1 MLQRRFLPPLA
12 DGYLPAARIGG
23 MSTTLFRRPARRL
36 PPDMPVGELSLQE
49 PPVMPE
55 EPTGNLSLLLTFL
68 PMALGSS
75 MMILLFVTPGAGGA
89 TTWIAGGLMMV
100 TTMSMMVGQMGRT
113 TGSRMRRTKGERR
126 DYLRYLTQ
134 TRRKVRQQAAEQRRS
149 LSWLHPDPAAL
160 WSAGMSAR
168 LWERRPAHRDFGE
181 IRIGTGPQLFAVK
194 INPIQT
200 KPVEDLEPL
209 CARALRRFVHAH
221 ATVEGQPVAVFM
233 RGFAQIVLYGDAD
246 AARGAARA
254 LIAQLFTFHSPDDV
268 KIAAC
273 CGEETEAD
281 WEWIKW
287 LPHSQHHS
295 EGDAAGAL
303 RTVRPTLTEVIAMFG
318 QEFTDRPR
326 HEPGAV
332 PNRDEP
338 YVVVILDGGDPGEET
353 RFAGAGYRNA
363 VLIDIGQTF
372 PWRHSKRM
380 LRLDITPDALEMV
393 QASRSGKEVRTPL
406 GCADFLSVA
415 HARVCARVVSPF
427 RLGATTEISEPLA
440 TDFDLIKLLGIS
452 DLASFDPR
460 PLWASR
466 PAADRLR
473 VPIGIDEDGHT
484 VELDIKESAQDGMGP
499 HGMLIGA
506 TGSGKS
512 ELLRTLVLA
521 MAITHSSET
530 LNFVLVDFKGGAT
543 FIGLDQLPHTSALI
557 TNLADEVQ
565 LVARMQESLQGELV
579 RRQELL
585 RRAGNFTSVLEYEK
599 ARAQGAPLDPLPTLF
614 VVVDEFS
621 ELLSAHREFIDLF
634 VMIGRLGRSL
644 SVHLLLASQRLD
656 DGRIHQLESHLS
668 YRIGLRTFSTME
680 SRAVI
685 GVPDAYELPP
695 RPGSGYLRTDVST
708 LIRFKAAYVSGAY
721 RPAATRRQR
730 QEAVRQLV
738 VPYTAGYL
746 MPREAVTQEPAEP
759 AGPQDA
765 QPQDAQPQ
773 DAHPEGAE
781 PQGQTLLE
789 AMVGRLAGK
798 GPAAHQVWLPP
809 LTASPTL
816 DELLPALEPVPGAGL
831 APADWAGRGGLVIP
845 VGVVD
850 RPFEQIRDLYM
861 VDISG
866 VGGHVGIVGR
876 QQGGKSTML
885 RTVIAGI
892 ALTHTPREV
901 QFYCVDLGGGSLAS
915 LAGLPHVGGVAT
927 RLEADLVNRTLAEV
941 TMLVTEREKMFAEQG
956 IPNMTAYRQLRTVG
970 QVGDDVYGDVF
981 LVIDG
986 WSTFKHDFEPLE
998 NMLRTVLPRMLN
1010 YGVHLILCTNRWSEL
1025 HSSVRD
1031 QVGTRLELR
1040 LGDAL
1045 DSIID
1050 IRAAKNVPELPGHGL
1065 TAGKLQ
1071 FVGAL
1076 PRIDGDSDLA
1086 SLEYGVSGMVNTI
1099 ADHWEGQAAP
1109 RVRLLPSRL
1118 PAGQLPPPQ
1127 GKVKVALGWSEVALA
1142 PVWHDF
1148 SSTAHLTILGDN
1160 ESGKTNLLRLVARAI
1175 TQCYTPAEA
1184 SVILVDLRRE
1194 LYDVIPEEFRRGYA
1208 VSAAAASQIITEAAG
1223 ELRGRVPGQDIT
1235 PERLRRRDWWSGPEI
1250 FLLVDDYDLVAS
1262 SASSPLQPLIEFL
1275 PQAGDIGLHVVVA
1288 RAAAGSMRTA
1298 MDPVLRR
1305 LQESNTP
1312 DIALSCAP
1320 TEGPLLGNVR
1330 PRQFPPGRAMLLTRR
1345 GHQVLQTAIA
1355 EDSSH

>member
-1 MLQRRFLPPLA
+1 
-12 DGYLPAARIGG
+12 

-36 PPDMPVGELSLQE
+36 PPEMPTGELSLQE

-68 PMALGSS
+68 PMAMGSS

-100 TTMSMMVGQMGRT
+100 TTMSMMVGQMGRST
-113 TGSRMRRTKGERR
+113 STRMRRTKGERR
-126 DYLRYLTQ
+126 DYLRYLSQ
-134 TRRKVRQQAAEQRRS
+134 TRRKVRQQTAEQRKS
-149 LSWLHPDPAAL
+149 LSWLHPEPASL
-160 WSAGMSAR
+160 WSVALSGR
-168 LWERRPAHRDFGE
+168 LWERRPAHRDFAE
-181 IRIGTGPQLFAVK
+181 VRIGTGPQLFAVR

-221 ATVEGQPVAVFM
+221 ATVADQPVAVFM
-233 RGFAQIVLYGDAD
+233 RGFAQIVLSGDTD

-254 LIAQLFTFHSPDDV
+254 MVTQLFVFHSSDDV
-268 KIAAC
+268 RIAAC
-273 CGEETEAD
+273 CGEETAEH

-287 LPHSQHHS
+287 LPHSQHQS
-295 EGDAAGAL
+295 EGDAAGPLRAL
-303 RTVRPTLTEVIAMFG
+303 RSTLSDVVGMFG
-318 QEFTDRPR
+318 PEFAERPR
-326 HEPGAV
+326 HEPGAA

-338 YVVVILDGGDPGEET
+338 YVVVILDGGKTGAET
-353 RFAGAGYRNA
+353 RFATSGYRNA
-363 VLIDIGQTF
+363 ILIDVGENIA
-372 PWRHSKRM
+372 WRPAKRT
-380 LRLDITPDALEMV
+380 LRLDVTPDGLEMV
-393 QASRSGKEVRTPL
+393 QSNRSAKEVRTSL
-406 GCADFLSVA
+406 GRADDLSVS
-415 HARVCARVVSPF
+415 HARACARIVSPF

-440 TDFDLIKLLGIS
+440 TDFDLTKLLGIA

-460 PLWASR
+460 PMWASR
-466 PAADRLR
+466 SVTDRLR

-484 VELDIKESAQDGMGP
+484 VELDIKESALEGMGP

-521 MAITHSSET
+521 MAATHSSET

-543 FIGLDQLPHTSALI
+543 FIELDRLPHTSALI

-585 RRAGNFTSVLEYEK
+585 RRAGNFSSVLDYEK
-599 ARAQGAPLDPLPTLF
+599 ARAAGAPLDPLPTLF
-614 VVVDEFS
+614 VIVDEFS

-644 SVHLLLASQRLD
+644 AVHLLLASQRLD

-668 YRIGLRTFSTME
+668 YRIGLRTFSSME
-680 SRAVI
+680 SRSVI
-685 GVPDAYELPP
+685 GVPDAYELPA

-721 RPAATRRQR
+721 RGAATRRQR
-730 QEAVRQLV
+730 EEAVRQLV
-738 VPYTAGYL
+738 VPYAAGYL
-746 MPREAVTQEPAEP
+746 MPREPASREPAEP
-759 AGPQDA
+759 AVPVPAGE
-765 QPQDAQPQ
+765 QP
-773 DAHPEGAE
+773 GE
-781 PQGQTLLE
+781 PQQTLLTV
-789 AMVGRLAGK
+789 MVGRLAGK

-831 APADWAGRGGLVIP
+831 APVDWAGRGGLVVP

-850 RPFEQIRDLYM
+850 RPFEQIRDLHM
-861 VDISG
+861 VDLSA

-876 QQGGKSTML
+876 QQGGKSTLL
-885 RTVIAGI
+885 RTLIT
-892 ALTHTPREV
+892 ALAVTHTPRQV
-901 QFYCVDLGGGSLAS
+901 QFYCVDLGGGTLAP

-927 RLEADLVNRTLAEV
+927 RLETDLVNRMIAEV
-941 TMLVTEREKMFAEQG
+941 TGLVTEREKRFAEHG
-956 IPNMTAYRQLRTVG
+956 IANMEAFRQLRAAGKFT
-970 QVGDDVYGDVF
+970 DDPRGDVF
-981 LVIDG
+981 LVVDG
-986 WSTFKHDFEPLE
+986 WSTFKNDFEPLE
-998 NMLRTVLPRMLN
+998 AALRSVLPRMLN

-1031 QVGTRLELR
+1031 QMGTRLELR
-1040 LGDAL
+1040 LGDSL

-1065 TAGKLQ
+1065 TPGKLQ
-1071 FVGAL
+1071 FMGAL

-1086 SLEYGVSGMVNTI
+1086 SLEQGVSALVSTV
-1099 ADHWEGQAAP
+1099 ADHWGGQPAP
-1109 RVRLLPSRL
+1109 RVRMLPARL
-1118 PAGQLPPPQ
+1118 PADQLPPPA
-1127 GKVKVALGWSEVALA
+1127 GKMRLALGWNETALE

-1148 SSTAHLTILGDN
+1148 SVTAHLTVLGDT
-1160 ESGKTNLLRLVARAI
+1160 ESGKTNLLRLVARGI
-1175 TQCYTPAEA
+1175 THCYTPEEA
-1184 SVILVDLRRE
+1184 KVILVDLRRE
-1194 LYDVIPEEFRRGYA
+1194 LYDVVPADFRLGYA
-1208 VSAAAASQIITEAAG
+1208 VSAAAAGQVIGAVAASLN
-1223 ELRGRVPGQDIT
+1223 ERVPGQDIT
-1235 PERLRRRDWWSGPEI
+1235 PEQLRRRDWWTGPDV
-1250 FLLVDDYDLVAS
+1250 FVLVDDYDLVSS
-1262 SASSPLQPLIEFL
+1262 SASNPLQPLVEFL
-1275 PQAGDIGLHVVVA
+1275 PQASDIGLHVIIA
-1288 RAAAGSMRTA
+1288 RAAAGSMRTS

-1305 LQESNTP
+1305 LQESNIP

-1330 PRQFPPGRAMLLTRR
+1330 PRQFPPGRALLLTRR
-1345 GHQVLQTAIA
+1345 GHQVLQTALVTDQ
-1355 EDSSH
+1355 ESESH

>member
-1 MLQRRFLPPLA
+1 
-12 DGYLPAARIGG
+12 
-23 MSTTLFRRPARRL
+23 MSTTLFRRPARRQ
-36 PPDMPVGELSLQE
+36 PPEMPTGELSLQE

-55 EPTGNLSLLLTFL
+55 EPTGNMSLLLTFL
-68 PMALGSS
+68 PMAMGSS
-75 MMILLFVTPGAGGA
+75 MMILLFVTPGASGA
-89 TTWIAGGLMMV
+89 TRWIAGGLMVV
-100 TTMSMMVGQMGRT
+100 TTMSMMVGQMGRAT
-113 TGSRMRRTKGERR
+113 SSRKRKTKGERR

-134 TRRKVRQQAAEQRRS
+134 TRQRVREQAADQRKS
-149 LSWLHPDPAAL
+149 LAWLHPAPSSL
-160 WSAGMSAR
+160 WSLALSSR
-168 LWERRPAHRDFGE
+168 LWERRPAHRDFAE
-181 IRIGTGPQLFAVK
+181 VRVGTGPQLFAVR

-221 ATVEGQPVAVFM
+221 ATVSDQPIAVFM
-233 RGFAQIVLYGDAD
+233 RGFAQIVLSGDAD
-246 AARGAARA
+246 AARDAARA
-254 LIAQLFTFHSPDDV
+254 MVTQLFVFHSPDDV
-268 KIAAC
+268 RIAAC
-273 CGEETEAD
+273 CNDETTAS

-295 EGDAAGAL
+295 EGDAAGPLRAL
-303 RTVRPTLTEVIAMFG
+303 RPTLGEVVDLFG
-318 QEFTDRPR
+318 EEFADRPR
-326 HEPGAV
+326 HEPGAA

-338 YVVVILDGGDPGEET
+338 YVVVILDGGAVGDET
-353 RFAGAGYRNA
+353 RFSGAGYRNA
-363 VLIDIGQTF
+363 VLIDIGPTLALR
-372 PWRHSKRM
+372 PSKRV
-380 LRLDITPDALEMV
+380 LRLDITPDELEMV
-393 QASRSGKEVRTPL
+393 QSSRSGKETRTPL
-406 GCADFLSVA
+406 GRGDSLSVA
-415 HARVCARVVSPF
+415 HARVCARIVSPF

-440 TDFDLIKLLGIS
+440 TDFDLTKLLGIT

-460 PLWASR
+460 PFWNARSAS
-466 PAADRLR
+466 DRLR

-484 VELDIKESAQDGMGP
+484 VELDIKESALEGMGP

-521 MAITHSSET
+521 MAAMHSSET

-543 FIGLDQLPHTSALI
+543 FVGLDRLPHTSALI

-585 RRAGNFTSVLEYEK
+585 RRAGNYSSVLDYEK

-614 VVVDEFS
+614 VIVDEFS

-644 SVHLLLASQRLD
+644 AVHLLLASQRLD

-668 YRIGLRTFSTME
+668 YRIGLRTFSSME

-708 LIRFKAAYVSGAY
+708 LLRFKAAYVSGPY
-721 RPAATRRQR
+721 RTAATRRQR

-738 VPYTAGYL
+738 VPYGTDYL
-746 MPREAVTQEPAEP
+746 VPREPVNRELEEP
-759 AGPQDA
+759 AGPADA
-765 QPQDAQPQ
+765 DPSA
-773 DAHPEGAE
+773 GE
-781 PQGQTLLE
+781 PQPNSEAAQTLLE
-789 AMVGRLAGK
+789 VMVDRLVGK

-809 LTASPTL
+809 LAASPTL
-816 DELLPALEPVPGAGL
+816 DELLPALEPVPGIGL
-831 APADWAGRGGLVIP
+831 APVDWAGRGRLVVP

-850 RPFEQIRDLYM
+850 RPFEQVRDLYM
-861 VDISG
+861 VDLSG

-876 QQGGKSTML
+876 QQGGKSTLL
-885 RTVIAGI
+885 RTLMTGLAV
-892 ALTHTPREV
+892 THTPVQV
-901 QFYCVDLGGGSLAS
+901 QFYCVDLGGGTLAS
-915 LAGLPHVGGVAT
+915 LADLPHVGGIAT
-927 RLEADLVNRTLAEV
+927 RLETDLVNRTIAEV
-941 TMLVTEREKMFAEQG
+941 TSLVTEREKKFAEHG
-956 IPNMTAYRQLRTVG
+956 IANMDAYRQLRAAG
-970 QVGDDVYGDVF
+970 KFSDDPRGDVF

-986 WSTFKHDFEPLE
+986 WSSFKHDFEALE
-998 NMLRTVLPRMLN
+998 MSLRAVLPRMLN
-1010 YGVHLILCTNRWSEL
+1010 YGVHLIVCTNRWSEM

-1031 QVGTRLELR
+1031 QMGTRLELR

-1071 FVGAL
+1071 FMGAL
-1076 PRIDGDSDLA
+1076 PRIDGESTMA
-1086 SLEYGVSGMVNTI
+1086 SLESGVTALVNTV
-1099 ADHWEGQAAP
+1099 ADHWEGRQAP
-1109 RVRLLPSRL
+1109 KVRLLPDKL
-1118 PAGQLPPPQ
+1118 LVDQVPPPE
-1127 GKVKVALGWSEVALA
+1127 GKMKLALGWNESALA

-1148 SSTAHLTILGDN
+1148 STTPHLTVLGDT
-1160 ESGKTNLLRLVARAI
+1160 ESGKTNLLRLVARGI
-1175 TQCYTPAEA
+1175 TQCYTADEA
-1184 SVILVDLRRE
+1184 KIILVDLRRE
-1194 LYDVIPEEFRRGYA
+1194 LYDSVPKEYRLGYA
-1208 VSAAAASQIITEAAG
+1208 VSSAAASQLVGEVAAS
-1223 ELRGRVPGQDIT
+1223 LAGRVPGQDVT
-1235 PERLRRRDWWSGPEI
+1235 PEQLRRRDWWNGPEV

-1262 SASSPLQPLIEFL
+1262 SASSPLQSVIEFL
-1275 PQAGDIGLHVVVA
+1275 PQAGDIGLHVIVA
-1288 RAAAGSMRTA
+1288 RGAAGSTRTA

-1345 GHQVLQTAIA
+1345 GHQVLQTAYVG
-1355 EDSSH
+1355 ESDSQDGAQ

>member
-1 MLQRRFLPPLA
+1 
-12 DGYLPAARIGG
+12 

-36 PPDMPVGELSLQE
+36 PPEMPNGELSLQE

-68 PMALGSS
+68 PMAMGSS

-89 TTWIAGGLMMV
+89 TKYIAGGLMVV

-113 TGSRMRRTKGERR
+113 SSSRKRKTRGERR

-134 TRRKVRQQAAEQRRS
+134 TRRKVRQQTAEQRKS
-149 LSWLHPDPAAL
+149 LSWLHPEPASL
-160 WSAGMSAR
+160 WSVAMSAR
-168 LWERRPAHRDFGE
+168 LWERRPAHRDFAE
-181 IRIGTGPQLFAVK
+181 VRVGTGPQLFAVR

-221 ATVEGQPVAVFM
+221 ATVADQPVAIFM
-233 RGFAQIVLYGDAD
+233 RGFAQIVLSGDTD

-254 LIAQLFTFHSPDDV
+254 MAAQLFTFHSPDDV
-268 KIAAC
+268 RIAAC
-273 CGEETEAD
+273 CGEQTAAD

-287 LPHSQHHS
+287 LPHSQNHS
-295 EGDAAGAL
+295 AADAAGPL
-303 RTVRPTLTEVIAMFG
+303 RTLRPTLTEIVDLFG
-318 QEFTDRPR
+318 QEFADRPR
-326 HEPGAV
+326 HEPGAA

-338 YVVVILDGGDPGEET
+338 FVVIFLDGGAVGEET
-353 RFAGAGYRNA
+353 RLTGAGYRNC
-363 VLIDIGQTF
+363 VLIDVGETIG
-372 PWRHSKRM
+372 WRHSKRT
-380 LRLDITPDALEMV
+380 LRLDVTPDGLEMV
-393 QASRSGKEVRTPL
+393 QASRSGKEVRTSL
-406 GCADFLSVA
+406 GRGDTLSVA
-415 HARVCARVVSPF
+415 HAQASARIVSPF

-440 TDFDLIKLLGIS
+440 TDFDLTKLLGIT

-466 PAADRLR
+466 SAADRLR

-484 VELDIKESAQDGMGP
+484 VELDIKESALEGMGP

-521 MAITHSSET
+521 MATTHSSET

-543 FIGLDQLPHTSALI
+543 FIGLDRLPHTSALI

-585 RRAGNFTSVLEYEK
+585 RRAGNYSSVLDYEK

-668 YRIGLRTFSTME
+668 YRIGLRTFSSME

-708 LIRFKAAYVSGAY
+708 LLRFKAAYVSGPY
-721 RPAATRRQR
+721 RAAATRRQR

-738 VPYTAGYL
+738 VPYAADYL
-746 MPREAVTQEPAEP
+746 VPRELASPEPEEP
-759 AGPQDA
+759 QAPADA
-765 QPQDAQPQ
+765 DQLADGSDGQN
-773 DAHPEGAE
+773 PEG
-781 PQGQTLLE
+781 GQTLLE
-789 AMVGRLAGK
+789 AMVDRLTGK
-798 GPAAHQVWLPP
+798 SPAAHQVWLPP
-809 LTASPTL
+809 LTAPPTL
-816 DELLPALEPVPGAGL
+816 DELLPALEPVPGLGL
-831 APADWAGRGGLVIP
+831 APVDWAGRGRLVVP
-845 VGVVD
+845 VAVVD
-850 RPFEQIRDLYM
+850 RPFEQVRDLHM
-861 VDISG
+861 VDLSG

-876 QQGGKSTML
+876 QQGGKSTLL
-885 RTVIAGI
+885 RTVMAGL
-892 ALTHTPREV
+892 AVTHTPLQV
-901 QFYCVDLGGGSLAS
+901 QFYCVDLGGGTLAA

-927 RLEADLVNRTLAEV
+927 RLETDLVNRTIAEV
-941 TMLVTEREKMFAEQG
+941 TALVTDREKMFAEHG
-956 IPNMTAYRQLRTVG
+956 IANMDAYRQLRAAG
-970 QVGDDVYGDVF
+970 KFSDDPRGDVF

-986 WSTFKHDFEPLE
+986 WSTFKHDFESLE
-998 NMLRTVLPRMLN
+998 MGLRTVLPRMLN
-1010 YGVHLILCTNRWSEL
+1010 YGVHLILCANRWSEL

-1031 QVGTRLELR
+1031 QMGTRLELR
-1040 LGDAL
+1040 LGDTL
-1045 DSIID
+1045 ESIID
-1050 IRAAKNVPELPGHGL
+1050 IRAAKNVPELAGHGL
-1065 TAGKLQ
+1065 TPGKLQ
-1071 FVGAL
+1071 FVSAL

-1086 SLEYGVSGMVNTI
+1086 SLEAGVTAMVSAV
-1099 ADHWEGQAAP
+1099 ADHWDGPAAP
-1109 RVRLLPSRL
+1109 RVRML
-1118 PAGQLPPPQ
+1118 PAQLPADQLPPPE
-1127 GKVKVALGWSEVALA
+1127 GKMKLALGWNESALA

-1148 SSTAHLTILGDN
+1148 SSTAHLTVLGDT
-1160 ESGKTNLLRLVARAI
+1160 ESGKTNLLRLVARGI
-1175 TQCYTPAEA
+1175 TKCYTPEEA
-1184 SVILVDLRRE
+1184 KIILVDLRRE
-1194 LYDVIPEEFRRGYA
+1194 LYDAVPQEYRLGYA
-1208 VSAAAASQIITEAAG
+1208 VSAAAASQVVGGVAEAMHT
-1223 ELRGRVPGQDIT
+1223 RVPGQDVT
-1235 PERLRRRDWWSGPEI
+1235 PEQLRRRDWWSGPEV
-1250 FLLVDDYDLVAS
+1250 FVLVDDYDLVAS
-1262 SASSPLQPLIEFL
+1262 SANSPLQSLIEFL
-1275 PQAGDIGLHVVVA
+1275 PQAGDIGLHVIVA
-1288 RAAAGSMRTA
+1288 RGAAGSTRTS

-1320 TEGPLLGNVR
+1320 TEGPLLGNVK
-1330 PRQFPPGRAMLLTRR
+1330 PRQFPPGRALLLTRR
-1345 GHQVLQTAIA
+1345 GHQVLQTAFV
-1355 EDSSH
+1355 EDGSH

>member
-1 MLQRRFLPPLA
+1 
-12 DGYLPAARIGG
+12 

-36 PPDMPVGELSLQE
+36 PPDMPSGELSLQE

-75 MMILLFVTPGAGGA
+75 MMILLFVTPGSGGA
-89 TTWIAGGLMMV
+89 TRWIAGGLMV
-100 TTMSMMVGQMGRT
+100 FTTMSMMIGQMGRT
-113 TGSRMRRTKGERR
+113 TGQRMRRTKGERR

-134 TRRKVRQQAAEQRRS
+134 TRAKVREQIGQQRKALA
-149 LSWLHPDPAAL
+149 WLHPDPSSL
-160 WSAGMSAR
+160 WSVALSAR
-168 LWERRPAHRDFGE
+168 LWERRPAHRDFAE
-181 IRIGTGPQLFAVK
+181 VRIGTGPQLFAVR

-221 ATVEGQPVAVFM
+221 ATVARQPVAVFM
-233 RGFAQIVLYGDAD
+233 RGFAQIVLSGDTD

-254 LIAQLFTFHSPDDV
+254 MVTQLFTFHSPDDV
-268 KIAAC
+268 RIAAC
-273 CGEETEAD
+273 CGAETAAN

-295 EGDAAGAL
+295 QGDAAGPLRAL
-303 RTVRPTLTEVIAMFG
+303 RPTLSEVVALFG
-318 QEFTDRPR
+318 EEFTERPR
-326 HEPGAV
+326 HEPGAA

-338 YVVVILDGGDPGEET
+338 YVVVILDGGEIGGET
-353 RFAGAGYRNA
+353 RFTGAGYRNA
-363 VLIDIGQTF
+363 VLIDIGETIA
-372 PWRHSKRM
+372 WRPAKRT
-380 LRLDITPDALEMV
+380 LRLDVTSDSLEMV
-393 QASRSGKEVRTPL
+393 QSSRSAKEVRTPL
-406 GCADFLSVA
+406 GRGDNLSVA
-415 HARVCARVVSPF
+415 HARACARIVSPF

-440 TDFDLIKLLGIS
+440 TDFDLTKLLGIT

-460 PLWASR
+460 PMWAARS
-466 PAADRLR
+466 ATDRLR

-484 VELDIKESAQDGMGP
+484 VELDIKESALEGMGP

-521 MAITHSSET
+521 MAATHSSET

-543 FIGLDQLPHTSALI
+543 FIELDRLPHTSALI

-565 LVARMQESLQGELV
+565 LVSRMQESLQGELV

-585 RRAGNFTSVLEYEK
+585 RRAGNYSSALDYEK

-614 VVVDEFS
+614 VIVDEFS
-621 ELLSAHREFIDLF
+621 ELLTAHREFIDLF

-644 SVHLLLASQRLD
+644 AVHLLLASQRLD

-668 YRIGLRTFSTME
+668 YRIGLRTFSSME

-708 LIRFKAAYVSGAY
+708 LLRFKAAYVSGPY
-721 RPAATRRQR
+721 RTAATRRQR

-738 VPYTAGYL
+738 VPYAAGYL
-746 MPREAVTQEPAEP
+746 IPREPVAQEPADQAVPDEP
-759 AGPQDA
+759 SGGSQA
-765 QPQDAQPQ
+765 QNGEAQ
-773 DAHPEGAE
+773 
-781 PQGQTLLE
+781 QTLLDV
-789 AMVGRLAGK
+789 MVDRLAGK

-831 APADWAGRGGLVIP
+831 APVDWAGRGGLVVP

-861 VDISG
+861 VDLSA

-876 QQGGKSTML
+876 QQGGKSTLL
-885 RTVIAGI
+885 RTLMTGI
-892 ALTHTPREV
+892 AVTHTPLQV
-901 QFYCVDLGGGSLAS
+901 QFYCVDLGGGTLAA

-927 RLEADLVNRTLAEV
+927 RLETDLVSRTIAEV
-941 TMLVTEREKMFAEQG
+941 TALVTDREKKFAEHG
-956 IPNMTAYRQLRTVG
+956 IPNMDAYRQLRAAG
-970 QVGDDVYGDVF
+970 RFSDDLRGDVF

-986 WSTFKHDFEPLE
+986 WSTFKHDFEQLE
-998 NMLRTVLPRMLN
+998 MTLRSVLPRMLN
-1010 YGVHLILCTNRWSEL
+1010 YGVHLILCTNRWSEM

-1031 QVGTRLELR
+1031 QMGTRLELR
-1040 LGDAL
+1040 LGDSL

-1071 FVGAL
+1071 FMGAL
-1076 PRIDGDSDLA
+1076 PRIDGDSDMA
-1086 SLEYGVSGMVNTI
+1086 SLELGVAALVGTV
-1099 ADHWEGQAAP
+1099 ADHWEGPRAP
-1109 RVRLLPSRL
+1109 RVRMLPDRL
-1118 PAGQLPPPQ
+1118 PVDQLPPPE
-1127 GKVKVALGWSEVALA
+1127 GKMKLALGLNETALA

-1148 SSTAHLTILGDN
+1148 SSTAHLTILGDT
-1160 ESGKTNLLRLVARAI
+1160 ESGKTNLLRLVARGI
-1175 TQCYTPAEA
+1175 TQCYQPDEA
-1184 SVILVDLRRE
+1184 KVILVDLRRE
-1194 LYDVIPEEFRRGYA
+1194 LYDVVPQEYRLGYA
-1208 VSAAAASQIITEAAG
+1208 VSAAAAGQLIGSVAAS
-1223 ELRGRVPGQDIT
+1223 LQDRVPGQDVS
-1235 PERLRRRDWWSGPEI
+1235 PEQLRRRDWWSGPEV
-1250 FLLVDDYDLVAS
+1250 FVLVDDYDLVSS
-1262 SASSPLQPLIEFL
+1262 SASNPLQSLIEFL
-1275 PQAGDIGLHVVVA
+1275 PQASDIGLHVVIA
-1288 RAAAGSMRTA
+1288 RAAAGSMRTG

-1305 LQESNTP
+1305 LQESNIP

-1320 TEGPLLGNVR
+1320 TEGLLLGNVK
-1330 PRQFPPGRAMLLTRR
+1330 PRQFPPGRALLLTRR
-1345 GHQVLQTAIA
+1345 GHQVLQTAFA
-1355 EDSSH
+1355 GEND

>member
-1 MLQRRFLPPLA
+1 
-12 DGYLPAARIGG
+12 

-36 PPDMPVGELSLQE
+36 PPDMPSGELSLQE

-75 MMILLFVTPGAGGA
+75 MMILLFVTPGSGGA
-89 TTWIAGGLMMV
+89 TRWIAGGLMV
-100 TTMSMMVGQMGRT
+100 FTTMSMMIGQMGRT
-113 TGSRMRRTKGERR
+113 TGQRMRRTKGERR

-134 TRRKVRQQAAEQRRS
+134 TRNKVREQIGQQRKALA
-149 LSWLHPDPAAL
+149 WLHPDPSSL
-160 WSAGMSAR
+160 WSVALSAR
-168 LWERRPAHRDFGE
+168 LWERRPAHRDFAE
-181 IRIGTGPQLFAVK
+181 VRVGTGPQLFAVR

-221 ATVEGQPVAVFM
+221 ATVAHQPVAVFM
-233 RGFAQIVLYGDAD
+233 RGFAQIVLSGDVEAD
-246 AARGAARA
+246 RGAARA
-254 LIAQLFTFHSPDDV
+254 MVTQLFTFHSPDDV
-268 KIAAC
+268 RIAAC
-273 CGEETEAD
+273 CGEETAAN

-295 EGDAAGAL
+295 QGDAAGPLRAL
-303 RTVRPTLTEVIAMFG
+303 RPTLSEVVDLFG
-318 QEFTDRPR
+318 PEFAERPR
-326 HEPGAV
+326 HEPGAA

-338 YVVVILDGGDPGEET
+338 YVVVIFDGGAIGSET
-353 RFAGAGYRNA
+353 RFTGAGYRNA
-363 VLIDIGQTF
+363 VLIDVGGTIA
-372 PWRHSKRM
+372 WRPAKRT
-380 LRLDITPDALEMV
+380 LRLDVTPDSLEMV
-393 QASRSGKEVRTPL
+393 QASRSAQEVRTPL
-406 GCADFLSVA
+406 GRGDNLSVA
-415 HARVCARVVSPF
+415 HARVCARIVSPF

-440 TDFDLIKLLGIS
+440 ADFDLTKLLGIS

-460 PLWASR
+460 PMWASR
-466 PAADRLR
+466 SATDRLR

-484 VELDIKESAQDGMGP
+484 VELDIKESALEGMGP

-521 MAITHSSET
+521 MAATHSSET

-543 FIGLDQLPHTSALI
+543 FIELDRLPHTSALI

-565 LVARMQESLQGELV
+565 LVSRMQESLQGELV

-585 RRAGNFTSVLEYEK
+585 RRAGNYSSALDYEK
-599 ARAQGAPLDPLPTLF
+599 ARAAGAPLDPLPTLF
-614 VVVDEFS
+614 VIVDEFS

-644 SVHLLLASQRLD
+644 AVHLLLASQRLD

-668 YRIGLRTFSTME
+668 YRIGLRTFSSME

-695 RPGSGYLRTDVST
+695 RPGSGYMRTDVST
-708 LIRFKAAYVSGAY
+708 LLRFKAAYVSGPY
-721 RPAATRRQR
+721 RGAATRRER

-738 VPYTAGYL
+738 VPYATDYL
-746 MPREAVTQEPAEP
+746 MPREPVSSEPEQPVAADLP
-759 AGPQDA
+759 ADGPQDG
-765 QPQDAQPQ
+765 
-773 DAHPEGAE
+773 EG
-781 PQGQTLLE
+781 QQTLLE
-789 AMVGRLAGK
+789 VMVERMAGK

-831 APADWAGRGGLVIP
+831 APVDWAGRGGLVVP

-850 RPFEQIRDLYM
+850 RPFEQVRDLYM
-861 VDISG
+861 VDLSA
-866 VGGHVGIVGR
+866 VGGHVGVVGR

-885 RTVIAGI
+885 RTLLTGLAV
-892 ALTHTPREV
+892 THTPLQV
-901 QFYCVDLGGGSLAS
+901 QFYCVDLGGGTLSS
-915 LAGLPHVGGVAT
+915 LAGLPHVGGIAT
-927 RLEADLVNRTLAEV
+927 RLETDLVNRMVAEV
-941 TMLVTEREKMFAEQG
+941 TGLVTEREKMFAEHG
-956 IPNMTAYRQLRTVG
+956 IANMDTFRQLRAAGKFT
-970 QVGDDVYGDVF
+970 DDPRGDVF

-986 WSTFKHDFEPLE
+986 WSQFKHDFEPLE
-998 NMLRTVLPRMLN
+998 ATLRTTLPRMLN
-1010 YGVHLILCTNRWSEL
+1010 YGVHLVLGTNRWSEM

-1031 QVGTRLELR
+1031 QMGTRLELR

-1071 FVGAL
+1071 FMGAL
-1076 PRIDGDSDLA
+1076 PRIDGDSDMA
-1086 SLEYGVSGMVNTI
+1086 SLETGVAALVYTV
-1099 ADHWEGQAAP
+1099 ADHWDGPKAP
-1109 RVRLLPSRL
+1109 RVRMLPDRL
-1118 PAGQLPPPQ
+1118 PAEQLPAPQ
-1127 GKVKVALGWSEVALA
+1127 GKMKVALGWNESALA

-1148 SSTAHLTILGDN
+1148 SSTAHLTILGDT

-1175 TQCYTPAEA
+1175 TKCYTADEA
-1184 SVILVDLRRE
+1184 KIILVDLRRE
-1194 LYDVIPEEFRRGYA
+1194 LYDAVPQDYRLGYA
-1208 VSAAAASQIITEAAG
+1208 VSAAAASQVVGGVAEAMH
-1223 ELRGRVPGQDIT
+1223 GRVPGQDIT
-1235 PERLRRRDWWSGPEI
+1235 PEQLRRRDWWSGPEV
-1250 FLLVDDYDLVAS
+1250 FVLVDDYDLVAS
-1262 SASSPLQPLIEFL
+1262 SSNSPLASLTEFL

-1288 RAAAGSMRTA
+1288 RGAAGSMRTA

-1305 LQESNTP
+1305 LQESNAP

-1320 TEGPLLGNVR
+1320 TEGPLLGNVK
-1330 PRQFPPGRAMLLTRR
+1330 PRQFPPGRALLLTRR
-1345 GHQVLQTAIA
+1345 GHQVLQTAFV
-1355 EDSSH
+1355 ENSSSDAGAQ